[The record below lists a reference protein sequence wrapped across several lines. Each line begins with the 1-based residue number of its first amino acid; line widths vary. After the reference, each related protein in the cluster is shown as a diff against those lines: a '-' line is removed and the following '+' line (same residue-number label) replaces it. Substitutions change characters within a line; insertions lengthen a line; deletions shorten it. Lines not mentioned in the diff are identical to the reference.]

1 MNDIWTLIL
10 VFVAGFLLGARLMK
24 LWHRHNLIVTLN
36 EIGFDTDMIRE
47 ATARLNR
54 QLPTTDH
61 MIDIV
66 ITVEQHD
73 GQLYAYRKDTS
84 EFLAQAPNLE
94 QLKTVIGLQLK
105 HSVRLII
112 ADEDGADLVR

>member
-1 MNDIWTLIL
+1 MRAWHKHTLIL
-10 VFVAGFLLGARLMK
+10 
-24 LWHRHNLIVTLN
+24 TLK
-36 EIGFDTDMIRE
+36 ELGFDTDMIRE
-47 ATARLNR
+47 ATDRINSRL
-54 QLPTTDH
+54 PDADG
-61 MIDIV
+61 MIEIS
-66 ITVEQHD
+66 IKLEQHG

-94 QLKTVIGLQLK
+94 QLKTVIGHNLK

>member
-1 MNDIWTLIL
+1 MNDLWTLIL
-10 VFVAGFLLGARLMK
+10 VFVGGFWLGARLMK
-24 LWHRHNLIVTLN
+24 AWHRYNLLVILN
-36 EIGFDTDMIRE
+36 EIGFDTDKIRE
-47 ATARLNR
+47 ATARLNS
-54 QLPTTDH
+54 QQTNTDG
-61 MIDIV
+61 MIDIA